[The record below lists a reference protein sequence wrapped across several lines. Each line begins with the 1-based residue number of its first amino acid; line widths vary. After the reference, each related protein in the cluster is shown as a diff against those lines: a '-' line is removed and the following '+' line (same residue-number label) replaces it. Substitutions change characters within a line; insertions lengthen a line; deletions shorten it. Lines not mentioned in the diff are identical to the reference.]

1 MYHTQISN
9 IKNKLH
15 QNPRS
20 IDELNDKLHQI
31 FKNNNTKYKQIKQ
44 IYDNNS
50 LFGKMEYEHYQVEK
64 VKKQIYGD
72 SYEIKTFEYDKS
84 HGKDKEWLLSL

>member
-1 MYHTQISN
+1 MYQTQILN

-20 IDELNDKLHQI
+20 VDELNDKLHQI
-31 FKNNNTKYKQIKQ
+31 FKNNNSKHKQIKN
-44 IYDNNS
+44 IYDDNS
-50 LFGKMEYEHYQVEK
+50 WFKKMEYEHYQIEK

-72 SYEIKTFEYDKS
+72 SYEIQTFGYDKS
-84 HGKDKEWLLSL
+84 QGKDKEWFLSL